1 MSGVT
6 ALEAS
11 TSGAAATTSIQQ
23 QELLPQ
29 SAQHQQQQQPQQQQL
44 RKGTKQESF
53 ESRGKK
59 GTSGS
64 NALSRALTYNIPLP
78 LYLPHLDSNLS
89 LLYSLS
95 WTLSLSYQII
105 LSQFKNKRH
114 SRNKIPREAYLD
126 EKIVGFWDAR
136 TKSVWV
142 LPTRQT
148 QQHEMTPQQSRRR
161 KKSKRRNETAFTD
174 GSNNEAGSSTGSSA
188 TEEGIETQE
197 DDENTETHE
206 ITPWMDLLWKRGFFG
221 KGSLS
226 RSEPTWW
233 QREKNR
239 VTGEHGKLTPGLHH
253 CAESHMRIEKYSS

>member
-6 ALEAS
+6 APEAS
-11 TSGAAATTSIQQ
+11 TSRAAAAISSQQ
-23 QELLPQ
+23 QELLLSQ
-29 SAQHQQQQQPQQQQL
+29 SAQQQQQQQQQL

-64 NALSRALTYNIPLP
+64 SALSRALIYNIPLP
-78 LYLPHLDSNLS
+78 LYLSPHVDSNLS

-114 SRNKIPREAYLD
+114 SRNRIPREAYLD
-126 EKIVGFWDAR
+126 EKIVGYWEAK

-148 QQHEMTPQQSRRR
+148 QQHKDTQQARRR
-161 KKSKRRNETAFTD
+161 KSKRRDEAAFTV
-174 GSNNEAGSSTGSSA
+174 GSSNEAGSSTGSSA
-188 TEEGIETQE
+188 TEEGTETQE
-197 DDENTETHE
+197 DEKSETNE

-239 VTGEHGKLTPGLHH
+239 VTGEHGKFSLQFHGFKRK
-253 CAESHMRIEKYSS
+253 MYSSPETYFR